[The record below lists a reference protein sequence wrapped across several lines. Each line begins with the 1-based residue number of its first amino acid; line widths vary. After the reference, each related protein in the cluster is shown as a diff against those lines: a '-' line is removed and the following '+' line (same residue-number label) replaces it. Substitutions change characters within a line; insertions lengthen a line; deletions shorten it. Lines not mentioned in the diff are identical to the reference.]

1 MFEERRVFVWRME
14 RCRTT
19 YDIILSR
26 CVSEAALVRERE
38 KERPAPHLSARA
50 PFVFLRTAR
59 DVFGSRFA
67 HIKRQMSFYG
77 PHRHP
82 GTACR
87 ESPVGILCQNFPSSQ
102 TSPFPGH
109 GRLIKILNGPRPLRF
124 NFAILRPCP
133 PPIAISFP
141 SHPPLL

>member
-1 MFEERRVFVWRME
+1 MLEERRVFVRRME

-26 CVSEAALVRERE
+26 CVSEAALVRGRERE
-38 KERPAPHLSARA
+38 KERERPAPLLPAQA

-77 PHRHP
+77 RHRHP

-109 GRLIKILNGPRPLRF
+109 GRLIKILNGPRRCDSTSRSSPP
-124 NFAILRPCP
+124 PCP
-133 PPIAISFP
+133 PPRS
-141 SHPPLL
+141 